1 MYLQNVKSIYFILK
15 HTLGSFS
22 KLLKD
27 GTIIARIAGIKNYRW
42 EVVVE
47 YIFSG
52 KRKAINELISEIEL
66 ILLCER
72 DYKVCRQL

>member
-1 MYLQNVKSIYFILK
+1 M
-15 HTLGSFS
+15 S
-22 KLLKD
+22 KLFIKFIKD
-27 GTIIARIAGIKNYRW
+27 GTIIARIAGMKNYRG
-42 EVVVE
+42 EVAVE